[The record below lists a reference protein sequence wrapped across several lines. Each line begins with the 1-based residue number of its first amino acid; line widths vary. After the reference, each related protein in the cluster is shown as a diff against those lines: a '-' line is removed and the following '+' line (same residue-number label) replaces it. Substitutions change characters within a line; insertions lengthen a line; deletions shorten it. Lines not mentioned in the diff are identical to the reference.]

1 MAQQT
6 RTIKGVVLDEQAEA
20 IIGASVS
27 VTGTSIGGATDVNGL
42 FSLNNVP
49 ATSKTLQIS
58 YLGYETQTV
67 DITGKT
73 EINVRLVPSDSE
85 LDEVVIVGYGV
96 QKKAHLTGSIATVV
110 PADIADLSVTSL
122 SSALSGL
129 MPGVSV
135 SSSSNRPGEPSRITI
150 RGNTTPVYVIDDIV
164 STEDAFNNLD
174 ASMIENIS
182 VLKDG
187 SAAIYGASSAVGV
200 VLVKTKRGHIGK
212 PKISYNGQF
221 GYTDEFYRSKMLDS
235 YNLGVI
241 YNGVRAA
248 DLSET
253 HDARKDFFQAD
264 ELAAMQNLNIDLL
277 DKYWS
282 PGLTQKHSVNVSG
295 GNEHATYFAGLSYVT
310 QDGNLGNIDYD
321 RWNYSAGVDAKISK
335 YLKASLKVSGDYGSK
350 QKAYNK
356 VGGESDEKDYLT
368 LLTRPRYMPETVTNP
383 ITGEI
388 LPVGMYG
395 ITNGAGDQTQNYNYT
410 LVQNLGNYTKNM
422 PQNMTVNGSVEYE
435 FGWSEFL
442 KGLKFK
448 FNYAKTI
455 GTTKDNQY
463 GSDYTLYKFPD
474 GNRGGSG
481 SHLFVDT
488 QGYPMNFDVM
498 TTVPVS
504 NGGFLRRNVSRAD
517 SYQMNFYAT
526 YARKFGLHDV
536 SALFTIEKSESESEY
551 VWGMVMQPY
560 SFTNHQSN
568 GASGDQTTEFK
579 RSEAGKLSYV
589 GRLNYNYAGKY
600 LAEYLVRSDASTK
613 FAPEN
618 YWGTFHSF
626 SAGWIVSEENWFKEN
641 VSFMDFFKIR
651 GSFGLL
657 GRDNI
662 AAWAW
667 LMTYGNEAVKGPI
680 FGNNP
685 DQNAGAHFQMPGT
698 VPNRNAHWDKSY
710 KSNFGLDL
718 NFLKNRLTVNL
729 DGYYEW
735 NRDEFLSVG
744 SAPNYPTTIGAPPS
758 SYNYGATDRYGVELS
773 LGWHDKIGKDFKYH
787 VKLNT
792 GLSDN
797 KVITYPWQA
806 AATRAL
812 DAVQPNERSDRGLW
826 GYECIGMFRSNQ
838 EIAEYF
844 AVNNLSTYMGKT
856 QDKIYPGML
865 IYRDVRGSQK
875 EDGSYYAPGDPNDP
889 KGNLV
894 DSNDRIQI
902 SKRSGNPYGFTLN
915 FGGEYKS
922 LSFSAQ
928 LGASWG
934 SYTMMPNAA
943 ISTNTTTL
951 QFTSLP
957 SFWADNMFIY
967 QDVLDDNGQVVAPQN
982 LEAKYPNLRFS
993 DNSIASTFWK
1003 ISNTNVLLRNFTVA
1017 YSLPK
1022 AWVKYA
1028 GVEGCR
1034 LNLTGQ
1040 NLLSFYNPY
1049 PDKFTNPMVSYNTYP
1064 TLRKFTLGLSVTF

>member
-1 MAQQT
+1 MAQQA
-6 RTIKGVVLDEQAEA
+6 RTIKGVVLDEQSEA
-20 IIGASVS
+20 IIGASIS
-27 VTGTSIGGATDVNGL
+27 VPGTKLGVATDVNGRFTL
-42 FSLNNVP
+42 SNVP
-49 ATSKTLQIS
+49 ADQKTIQIS

-67 DITGKT
+67 DINGKS
-73 EINVRLVPSDSE
+73 EVNVKLVSTDSE

-96 QKKAHLTGSIATVV
+96 QKKAHLTGSIATV
-110 PADIADLSVTSL
+110 ALSEILDLSVTSL
-122 SSALSGL
+122 ASALSGL

-135 SSSSNRPGEPSRITI
+135 GSSSNRPGEPSRITI

-164 STEDAFNNLD
+164 SDETSFNNLD

-182 VLKDG
+182 VLKDAA
-187 SAAIYGASSAVGV
+187 AAIYGASSAVGV
-200 VLVKTKRGHIGK
+200 VLVKTKRGQIGK

-241 YNGVRAA
+241 WNGVRAA
-248 DLSET
+248 DLTDIENT
-253 HDARKDFFQAD
+253 DPKKDFFQAD
-264 ELAAMQNLNIDLL
+264 ELAAMKNLNIDLL
-277 DKYWS
+277 EKYWS
-282 PGLTQKHSVNVSG
+282 SALTQKHSVNVSG
-295 GNEHATYFAGLSYVT
+295 GNESATYFAGISYVT

-321 RWNYSAGVDAKISK
+321 RWNYNAGVDAKISK
-335 YLKASLKVSGDYGSK
+335 YMKASLKVSGDYGSK

-383 ITGEI
+383 LTGRE
-388 LPVGMYG
+388 LPIGMYG
-395 ITNGAGDQTQNYNYT
+395 ITNGAGDQTQNYNYS
-410 LVQNLGNYTKNM
+410 LVENLGNFTKNM
-422 PQNMTVNGSVEYE
+422 PQNMTINGALEYE
-435 FGWSEFL
+435 FGWSQFL

-448 FNYAKTI
+448 FNYSKSI

-463 GSDYTLYKFPD
+463 GSDYILYRFPD

-488 QGYPMNFDVM
+488 EGYPMNFDVM

-504 NGGFLRRNVSRAD
+504 NGGFLRRNMSRSD

-536 SALFTIEKSESESEY
+536 SALFTIEKGESESEY

-618 YWGTFHSF
+618 YWGVFHSF
-626 SAGWIVSEENWFKEN
+626 SAGWILSEENWFKAD
-641 VSFMDFFKIR
+641 FIDFFKIR

-662 AAWAW
+662 SAWAW

-698 VPNRNAHWDKSY
+698 VPNRNAHWDQSY
-710 KSNFGLDL
+710 KSNLGLDL
-718 NFLKNRLTVNL
+718 NFLRSRLSVNV

-744 SAPNYPTTIGAPPS
+744 NAPNYPTTIGAPPS
-758 SYNYGATDRYGVELS
+758 AYNYGATNRFGVELS

-787 VKLNT
+787 IKLNT
-792 GLSDN
+792 GLTDN
-797 KVITYPWQA
+797 KLITYPWQA

-812 DAVQPNERSDRGLW
+812 DASQPNERTDRGLW

-844 AVNNLSTYMGKT
+844 AANNLTTYLGKT
-856 QDKIYPGML
+856 QDKVYPGML
-865 IYRDVRGSQK
+865 IYNNVRGSQK
-875 EDGSYYAPGDPNDP
+875 EDGSFYAPNDPNDP
-889 KGNLV
+889 KGNLI
-894 DSNDRIQI
+894 DGNDRIQI
-902 SKRSGNPYGFTLN
+902 SKRTGNPYGFTINL
-915 FGGEYKS
+915 GAEYKS
-922 LSFSAQ
+922 FSLSAQ

-934 SYTMMPNAA
+934 SYTMMPSAA
-943 ISTNTTTL
+943 ISTSTTTL
-951 QFTSLP
+951 QYVSLP
-957 SFWADNMFIY
+957 SFWAGNMFVY
-967 QDVLDDNGQVVAPQN
+967 QDVLDDQQRVVAPQN
-982 LEAKYPNLRFS
+982 LDAKYPNLRFG

-1003 ISNTNVLLRNFTVA
+1003 VSNTNIALRNITVA
-1017 YSLPK
+1017 YALPK
-1022 AWVKYA
+1022 TWVKFA
-1028 GVEGCR
+1028 GVESCR

-1040 NLLSFYNPY
+1040 NMLSFYNPY